1 MSLTAADIER
11 IVRTAEPNSSKPSP
25 RSGELRELLAM
36 LGDYRFGPRRAPP
49 LTMLCRAG
57 VDHAWRKLKEEN
69 GAALLAQ
76 LSPRAEASV
85 KRHLQTTLQ
94 RITRPTLDL
103 EWTSFTLALSSL
115 GFSGR
120 ENSATAIQMFLRDR
134 PSHRLERLFK
144 RFPVLAHL
152 WALAIGQWHNHIVEI
167 LRRTRKDRNALSR
180 TFFKQNVAS
189 HIMSLRLG
197 LSDPHHRGRSVS
209 LIEFSRD
216 HRLIYKPRSGRNE
229 LAWFSILEWMN
240 RNGFQPKLRS
250 MRVLVRKE
258 YCWME
263 YARASPCA
271 NLGAVRRFYERLG
284 GLIAV
289 AYLLKAVDCH
299 RENLIAAG
307 EHPVLV
313 DADALWHVSPRTKT
327 QSAGDVLYWTGFFPD
342 ARRRSLRSRSSVL
355 GPGSRGTHVP
365 SLGGKP
371 VQPGRYANEIISGFT
386 RAWRCLLSDPN
397 RRAAFSRRLRQVR
410 ARERRWIYSATA
422 RYAAIL
428 RASVQPAALLSTAR
442 RQAYLQRLCAR
453 TGVTK
458 TVVRAEIKALRELN
472 IPYFNRRTGERMPL
486 ERNHPPAELIQAIRQ
501 ALEWP
506 ED

>member
-11 IVRTAEPNSSKPSP
+11 IVRTTESKRSP
-25 RSGELRELLAM
+25 RSRELRELLAM

-49 LTMLCRAG
+49 LIMLCRAG
-57 VDHAWRKLKEEN
+57 VDHAWRKLKKEN
-69 GAALLAQ
+69 GAGLLAQ
-76 LSPRAEASV
+76 LSPRARASV

-94 RITRPTLDL
+94 RITRPSLDL

-120 ENSATAIQMFLRDR
+120 ENSALTIQMFLRDR
-134 PSHRLERLFK
+134 PGHRLERLFK
-144 RFPVLAHL
+144 RFPVLAQL
-152 WALAIGQWHNHIVEI
+152 WALTIGQWHNHIVEI

-180 TFFKQNVAS
+180 TFFRQNVAS

-197 LSDPHHRGRSVS
+197 LSDPHHCGRSVS
-209 LIEFSRD
+209 LIQFSRD

-229 LAWFSILEWMN
+229 LAWFSILGWIN

-250 MRVLVRKE
+250 MRVLVRKD

-263 YARASPCA
+263 YAKASPCA
-271 NLGAVRRFYERLG
+271 NLAAVRRFYERLG
-284 GLIAV
+284 GLIAA

-313 DADALWHVSPRTKT
+313 DVDALWHVSPQRKT
-327 QSAGDVLYWTGFFPD
+327 QSVGDVLYWTGFFPD

-355 GPGSRGTHVP
+355 GPGSRGTHLP
-365 SLGGKP
+365 SLGKP
-371 VQPGRYANEIISGFT
+371 VPPRRYANEIISGFT

-397 RRAAFSRRLRQVR
+397 RRAAFSRTLRQVR
-410 ARERRWIYSATA
+410 ARERRWIYDATA

-428 RASVQPAALLSTAR
+428 GASVQPAALLSTAR
-442 RQAYLQRLCAR
+442 RQAFLQQLCAR

-458 TVVRAEIKALRELN
+458 TVVRAEMKALRELN

-506 ED
+506 EN